1 MITVSVLIVLGILT
15 QVAVLTTTNNEQS
28 KFNHKCTTCGYQVPP
43 MERPPALYDCPN
55 CQRLLG
61 LGVDLSTPLPR
72 L

>member
-15 QVAVLTTTNNEQS
+15 QVAVLATTDNEQS
-28 KFNHKCTTCGYQVPP
+28 KYTNNCTTCGYQIPP

-55 CQRLLG
+55 CERLIS
-61 LGVDLSTPLPR
+61 LGVDLSDPLLR